1 MSTSV
6 QVTQIHSFLWLNN
19 IPLYHNFFIHS
30 SFDRHLGC
38 FYVLAII
45 NSAAMNIG
53 IHVSLNSLFFYKCF
67 PSWTSH
73 SLGFSHLTYLFLW
86 LNLFWFLL
94 ISLTGASLSP
104 TISVVHLLYIYAL
117 VVSIGSMTLNTTLM
131 LTTPKFTSSVLS
143 S

>member
-1 MSTSV
+1 MV
-6 QVTQIHSFLWLNN
+6 FMYHRFL
-19 IPLYHNFFIHS
+19 IHS
-30 SFDRHLGC
+30 STDGHLGC
-38 FYVLAII
+38 FYVLAIV
-45 NSAAMNIG
+45 NSAAMNIV
-53 IHVSLNSLFFYKCF
+53 IHLSLNSLFFYKCF

-104 TISVVHLLYIYAL
+104 TIAIVHLLYIYAL